1 MSKID
6 YKSMTEGEFGEKS
19 YDKRWWTLSGDE
31 LSNSVQKV
39 VKTLIGYD
47 SARLTQ
53 CQIGSKLYN
62 NISLMGL
69 NGLSFTR
76 PSSNM
81 SGQKDRVT
89 YNIVQSGIDT
99 VVAKMSKNKP
109 KPMFLTS
116 GGDYKIQ
123 RKAKKLDKF
132 VEGVFYENKAHD
144 LGMDALLHAAV
155 LGDGYLQVFHEDG
168 KIRYE
173 PALAH
178 ELFVDQ
184 LEAIAGKPRQLHRI
198 KPVDRQVLAEKFPKF
213 KEQIEISKS
222 IYDDYFGIYQTISD
236 QVLVTESWHL
246 KSGKDTKD
254 GLHCITIAGCTLF
267 SEKFEKD
274 KFPFARLQWS
284 KRLNGYWGQSAA
296 EQIQN
301 LQLEL
306 NKVLW
311 IIQRSIHLAG
321 SFKVFN
327 KIGNKVVKEHLNNDI
342 GAIIEYTDTAPQYVV
357 PPIVPMELYQQVE
370 NIKQASL
377 EKLGV
382 SQLSVNSQKPAGL
395 NSGAALREYNDIETE
410 RFTVLGKHYEDFFL
424 QLADLTID
432 CAKELYEQNV
442 PLEVKV
448 PGNKF
453 IKSIKWKEVNMDED
467 DYIMKMYPVSSLP
480 NEPSGRLQT
489 ITEYMQAGMITPRA
503 GRRLLDFPDLEQ
515 IETLANA
522 QEDYIH
528 QIFEKIMD
536 KDEFTPP
543 EPYDDLKLSREMA
556 LEYYCQGKQN
566 GLEENKLD
574 MIRQFLDQIQILEDK
589 AMQGLQDQQAQAMA
603 QAQGIPANP
612 MAAPTSELMP
622 MA

>member
-6 YKSMTEGEFGEKS
+6 YKSMSEGEQGEKS
-19 YDKRWWTLSGDE
+19 FDRRWWTLEGDE
-31 LSNSVQKV
+31 LANSVQKV
-39 VKTLIGYD
+39 TKTLIGYD

-53 CQIGSKLYN
+53 CQIGAKLYN

-76 PSSNM
+76 PSNNQT
-81 SGQKDRVT
+81 GQKDRVT
-89 YNIVQSGIDT
+89 NNVVQSGIDT

-123 RKAKKLDKF
+123 RRAKKLDKF

-155 LGDGYLQVFHEDG
+155 LGDGFLQVFHEG
-168 KIRYE
+168 SKIKYE
-173 PALAH
+173 PSLAH

-184 LEAIAGKPRQLHRI
+184 LEAINGKPRQLHRI
-198 KPVDRQVLAEKFPKF
+198 KPVDRQVLAEKFPEY
-213 KEQIEISKS
+213 KEKIEISKS

-246 KSGKDTKD
+246 QSSKDSKD
-254 GLHCITIAGCTLF
+254 GLHCITIPGCTLF
-267 SEKFEKD
+267 KEEFKKD

-284 KRLNGYWGQSAA
+284 KRLNGYWGQSGA
-296 EQIQN
+296 EQVQN

-306 NKVLW
+306 NKILW

-327 KIGNKVVKEHLNNDI
+327 KIGNKVVKEHINNDI
-342 GAIIEYTDTAPQYVV
+342 GAIIEYTDTPPQYIVPPVV
-357 PPIVPMELYQQVE
+357 PIELYQQAE
-370 NIKQASL
+370 NIKVAVY

-382 SQLSVNSQKPAGL
+382 SQLSATSQKPAGL
-395 NSGAALREYNDIETE
+395 NSGAALREFNDIETE

-424 QLADLTID
+424 QLANLTID
-432 CAKELYEQNV
+432 CAKELYEQGENLTV
-442 PLEVKV
+442 TV

-453 IKSIKWKEVNMDED
+453 IKTIKWKDVNMED
-467 DYIMKMYPVSSLP
+467 DEYIMKVYPVSSLP

-528 QIFEKIMD
+528 EIFEKIVERG
-536 KDEFTPP
+536 EFTPP
-543 EPYDDLKLSREMA
+543 EPYDDLKLCREMA

-566 GLEENKLD
+566 GLEEDKLE
-574 MIRQFLDQIQILEDK
+574 MIRQFLDQVQMLEDK
-589 AMQGLQDQQAQAMA
+589 AAQAM
-603 QAQGIPANP
+603 QPQMPPEQQGIPASP
-612 MAAPTSELMP
+612 MQPPTSELMP

>member
-1 MSKID
+1 
-6 YKSMTEGEFGEKS
+6 MTEGDFGEKS
-19 YDKRWWTLSGDE
+19 YDKRWWNLAGDE

-76 PSSNM
+76 PSNNM
-81 SGQKDRVT
+81 TGQKDRVT

-99 VVAKMSKNKP
+99 VVAKMSKNRP

-123 RKAKKLDKF
+123 RRAKKLDQF
-132 VEGVFYENKAHD
+132 VEGVFYENKVYNM
-144 LGMDALLHAAV
+144 GMDAMLHAAV
-155 LGDGYLQVFHEDG
+155 LGDGFVQVFHENG
-168 KIRYE
+168 RIKYE

-198 KPVDRQVLAEKFPKF
+198 KPVDRQVLMDKFPKY
-213 KEQIEISKS
+213 KDQIEISKS
-222 IYDDYFGIYQTISD
+222 VYDDYFGIYQTISD

-246 KSGKDTKD
+246 RSGQDAKD
-254 GLHCITIAGCTLF
+254 GKHCITVNGCTLF
-267 SEKFEKD
+267 DEEYKKD
-274 KFPFARLQWS
+274 AFPFARLQWG
-284 KRLNGYWGQSAA
+284 KRLNGYWGQSGA

-357 PPIVPMELYQQVE
+357 PPIIPIELYKQVE
-370 NIKQASL
+370 NIKQAAY

-382 SQLSVNSQKPAGL
+382 SQLSATSQKPAGL
-395 NSGAALREYNDIETE
+395 NSGAALREYNDIESE

-424 QLADLTID
+424 ELSDLTID
-432 CAKELYEQNV
+432 AAKDLYEQDIN
-442 PLEVKV
+442 LEVKV
-448 PGNKF
+448 PGSKF
-453 IKSIKWKEVNMDED
+453 IKSIKWKDVNMED
-467 DYIMKMYPVSSLP
+467 DEYVMKVYPVSSFP
-480 NEPSGRLQT
+480 QDPAGRLQT
-489 ITEYMQAGMITPRA
+489 ITEYMQAGMLTPRA

-515 IETLANA
+515 VESLANA
-522 QEDYIH
+522 QEEYLH
-528 QIFEKIMD
+528 EVFEKIVEKGD
-536 KDEFTPP
+536 FTPP
-543 EPYDDLKLSREMA
+543 EPYDDLKLARELA
-556 LEYYCQGKQN
+556 LEYYAQGRTN
-566 GLEENKLD
+566 GLPEDRLEL
-574 MIRQFLDQIQILEDK
+574 IRQFLDQVQLLENK
-589 AMQGLQDQQAQAMA
+589 AMEGVQQEAMA
-603 QAQGIPANP
+603 AQGIPANP
-612 MAAPTSELMP
+612 MAPPTSELMP